1 MSEGNANQP
10 TQPTEKTF
18 TQKDLDIERAH
29 AQAAKAEL
37 DEMRSKF
44 KDIDPAK
51 YTDLKTQLDTLMRE
65 RAAKGGDK
73 EREDLEAH
81 LKNEYETRYA
91 SKYTDL
97 ETRASS
103 AETELKRLRVRAP
116 AMTAAATMI
125 AKDSLPLVESLIERE
140 LGFVDGEIVAVD
152 DKGKPLASEDNPR
165 NPKMSLDEYLRRL
178 VSRYPSI
185 ALNKQLP
192 GTGDRG
198 VRASGAGSEGT
209 ATIPSDLSRW
219 PIEKQKEFFRTN
231 PEARRAYLNGAG

>member
-1 MSEGNANQP
+1 MSEGNANQ
-10 TQPTEKTF
+10 TTEKTF
-18 TQKDLDIERAH
+18 TQKDIDVERAH

-37 DEMRSKF
+37 DELRSKF

-51 YTDLKTQLDTLMRE
+51 YGELKTQLDTLMRE

-152 DKGKPLASEDNPR
+152 DKGRPLASEDNPR
-165 NPKMSLDEYLRRL
+165 NPKMALDEYLRRL

-198 VRASGAGSEGT
+198 VRSSSGGSSGS
-209 ATIPSDLSRW
+209 AALPPDLARW
-219 PIEKQKEFFRTN
+219 APEKQREFFQSN
-231 PEARRAYLNGAG
+231 PEARKAFLNNAG

>member
-1 MSEGNANQP
+1 MSEGNANQ
-10 TQPTEKTF
+10 TTTTEKTF
-18 TQKDLDIERAH
+18 TQKDIDVERAH

-37 DEMRSKF
+37 DELRTKF

-51 YTDLKTQLDTLMRE
+51 YGELKTQLDTLMRE

-73 EREDLEAH
+73 EREDLETH
-81 LKNEYETRYA
+81 LKNEYESRYA
-91 SKYTDL
+91 SKYTEL
-97 ETRASS
+97 EGRASQ
-103 AETELKRLRVRAP
+103 AETELRRLRVRAP

-125 AKDSLPLVESLIERE
+125 AKDSLPLVESLIEKE
-140 LGFVDGEIVAVD
+140 LGFVDGEIVAID
-152 DKGKPLASEDNPR
+152 EKGKPIASEDNPR
-165 NPKMSLDEYLRRL
+165 NAKMSLDEYLRRL

-198 VRASGAGSEGT
+198 ARSSSPGSDGV
-209 ATIPSDLSRW
+209 ATIPGDLSRW

-231 PEARRAYLNGAG
+231 PEARRAFLNSAG

>member
-10 TQPTEKTF
+10 TTPEKTY
-18 TQKDLDIERAH
+18 TQKDLDVERAH

-37 DEMRSKF
+37 DDLRTKF

-51 YTDLKTQLDTLMRE
+51 YGELKTQLDSLMRE

-73 EREDLEAH
+73 EREDLETH
-81 LKNEYETRYA
+81 LKSEYETRYA

-97 ETRASS
+97 EGRAQS
-103 AETELKRLRVRAP
+103 AETELQRLRVRAP
-116 AMTAAATMI
+116 AMTAAATVI

-140 LGFVDGEIVAVD
+140 LGFIEGEIVAID

-165 NPKMSLDEYLRRL
+165 NPKMALDEYLRRL

-198 VRASGAGSEGT
+198 VRASSAGSNG
-209 ATIPSDLSRW
+209 AVSLPPDLSRW
-219 PIEKQKEFFRTN
+219 SPEKQKEFFLTN
-231 PEARRAYLNGAG
+231 PEARKAFLNGAG